1 MAEWTTI
8 ESDPGVFTELMEK
21 MGVQGVQASA
31 SMEEIYSLDSDSL
44 GSLKPIYGLIF
55 LFKWQKETDDRPVD
69 TEYEQR
75 GIFYASQIINNA
87 CATQLRDFTA
97 GFPPDMKGLAI
108 GNSDAIRRAAGHRRA
123 SVHNSFHP
131 PQSIVPEKDEDE
143 KGGEAFHFIA
153 YLPIAGGLY
162 ELDGLKPG
170 PLRLAECSECN
181 STATHTCCAL
191 QAPLSLSFFLS
202 LPPNSEIRFNVM
214 ALIRDRREVYTQ
226 AQAAAR
232 RHAARIRARLQG
244 EASPPPEAAVPA
256 AVQAPTA
263 EEEAL
268 PADPDTL
275 RAALAEAEEAAERA
289 GVQLGMEEDKR
300 RRWEEENL
308 RRRCDFVP
316 AIFHLLQARGGL
328 AEQGKLQPLV
338 DRAVEAAKQKAAQGQ
353 ESGGGD
359 DE

>member
-21 MGVQGVQASA
+21 MGVQGVQ
-31 SMEEIYSLDSDSL
+31 MEEIYSLDSDSL

-87 CATQLRDFTA
+87 CATQAIISVLMNRPQLQIGPELTQLRDFTA

-108 GNSDAIRRAAGHRRA
+108 GNSDAIR

-170 PLRLAECSECN
+170 PLRLAECSEDDWLDHAAAVIN
-181 STATHTCCAL
+181 ERIGRYAS
-191 QAPLSLSFFLS
+191 
-202 LPPNSEIRFNVM
+202 SEIRFNVM

-316 AIFHLLQARGGL
+316 AIFHLLQGL